1 MIDLTGLELTLHKG
15 TPTFGACEEPEKLYI
30 YKDYGD
36 GTGILTDGQNCYFAY
51 NNLKSVGD
59 LCPPD
64 AKFMTEVEKVVL
76 KASATS
82 MKAAEDFKKT
92 KPEATEKE
100 VIDVFKGALATQVEA
115 KG

>member
-1 MIDLTGLELTLHKG
+1 MIDLTKLELTLHKG
-15 TPTFGACEEPEKLYI
+15 DPISGSEEEDLYI

-76 KASATS
+76 KASAIS

-92 KPEATEKE
+92 KPEATEAE
-100 VIDVFKGALATQVEA
+100 VVDAFMNNIYLKVE
-115 KG
+115 KK

>member
-1 MIDLTGLELTLHKG
+1 MIDLTKLELTPHKG
-15 TPTFGACEEPEKLYI
+15 TPISGSEEEKLYI
-30 YKDYGD
+30 YKNYGD
-36 GTGILTDGQNCYFAY
+36 GTGILTDGRNCYFAY
-51 NNLKSVGD
+51 NDLLSVGD

-76 KASATS
+76 KASAIS

-100 VIDVFKGALATQVEA
+100 VVDVFKGAIVAEVE
-115 KG
+115 KK